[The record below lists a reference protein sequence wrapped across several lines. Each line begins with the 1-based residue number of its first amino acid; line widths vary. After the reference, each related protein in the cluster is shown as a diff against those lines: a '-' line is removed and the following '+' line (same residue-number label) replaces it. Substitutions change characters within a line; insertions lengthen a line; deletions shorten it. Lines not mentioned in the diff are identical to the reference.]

1 MLTFHCIPGPFLL
14 LIALLLCSV
23 TLSVRASDA
32 DSSSDDPSVIS
43 GMSEDVMAIFT
54 GSDSITL
61 GTSVSA
67 AIAIGLGLVVCF
79 LGYRLLRPTMFVCG
93 FLAGALAVGTLIEKN
108 FADESWEPTGVWVGF
123 VLGGFVSGV
132 LVVMIYTAGIFLI
145 GCVAGVLLAIALNT
159 SFAYKIYPS
168 EPLLVLVVLMII
180 LGLLGGMLALKL
192 ERPIIIVATSLVG
205 AALTVTG
212 VGYYGKDFPNTTD
225 LKKYLT
231 EDAETGDWVY
241 SIPSAWWAYL
251 SVMGAL
257 FILGMLTQF
266 FKTAGRSRTLA
277 GEEPTTRRKAYLL
290 A

>member
-1 MLTFHCIPGPFLL
+1 MQTHRRCRISASFL
-14 LIALLLCSV
+14 ALLLCSV
-23 TLSVRASDA
+23 ALSIHASDG
-32 DSSSDDPSVIS
+32 DSSSDDSSVIS
-43 GMSEDVMAIFT
+43 GMSDDVMAIFT

-61 GTSVSA
+61 GPGISA
-67 AIAIGLGLVVCF
+67 AIAIGLGTVVCF

-93 FLAGALAVGTLIEKN
+93 FLVGALAVGTLIEHN
-108 FADESWEPTGVWVGF
+108 FADESWEPTGVWIGF
-123 VLGGFVSGV
+123 VLGGFVGGA

-145 GCVAGVLLAIALNT
+145 GCAAGVLLAIALNT
-159 SFAYKIYPS
+159 SFAYKIYPA
-168 EPLLVLVVLMII
+168 EPMLVLVVLMIL

-205 AALTVTG
+205 AALFVTG
-212 VGYYGKDFPNTTD
+212 VGYFGKNFPTTTD

-231 EDAETGDWVY
+231 EDVETGDWVY

-257 FILGMLTQF
+257 FVLGMLTQF
-266 FKTAGRSRTLA
+266 FKTAGRSRRLMS
-277 GEEPTTRRKAYLL
+277 EQPTTRRKAYLL